1 MKRIKRRREVLYLPE
16 LDPELLLDEDDE
28 DEGERRFLSSLRRDG
43 LGERVRLRPKG
54 STGLQRSMRRR
65 HRIHSRCGHA
75 CSILAE
81 PWPPKSRARRA
92 AVALT

>member
-1 MKRIKRRREVLYLPE
+1 MISGAPDLRE
-16 LDPELLLDEDDE
+16 LDPELLPDEDDD

-54 STGLQRSMRRR
+54 STGLQGSMRQSNHYR
-65 HRIHSRCGHA
+65 HKDVHA
-75 CSILAE
+75 GRAQTVPWRPMCSAWL
-81 PWPPKSRARRA
+81 A